1 MMFLF
6 YCVSAFFDV
15 PSSCPESLLFLSD
28 PPRYL
33 RPVKYSANCFGLTS
47 YLSCIFL
54 WVVPLVNLFRVLNAS
69 VAAMSRNGLL
79 IFSFFINSDEGA
91 GVIEFSI
98 LSSSNCRTPFLDVL
112 APGSSRNPSMVFTCI
127 SGLMVVFRRSSSC
140 LDVSVLDRPA
150 ISLQLRPK
158 YSCAISK
165 LSNSLPY
172 VTFLLFIQGS
182 HVFDVLY
189 NIFTTGDVRIR
200 INFF

>member
-1 MMFLF
+1 MFLF
-6 YCVSAFFDV
+6 YCVFAFFVV

-33 RPVKYSANCFGLTS
+33 HPVKYSANCFGLTS

-69 VAAMSRNGLL
+69 IAATSQNGLL

-98 LSSSNCRTPFLDVL
+98 LSSSDCRIPFLDVL

-150 ISLQLRPK
+150 ISPQLHPK

-165 LSNSLPY
+165 LSNTSPC
-172 VTFLLFIQGS
+172 
-182 HVFDVLY
+182 HVFVVHSR
-189 NIFTTGDVRIR
+189 FPHFQCPV
-200 INFF
+200 